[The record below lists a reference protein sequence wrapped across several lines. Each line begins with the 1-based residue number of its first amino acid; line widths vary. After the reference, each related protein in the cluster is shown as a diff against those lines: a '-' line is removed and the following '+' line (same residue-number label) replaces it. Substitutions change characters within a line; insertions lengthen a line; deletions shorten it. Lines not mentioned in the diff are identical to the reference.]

1 MAVFKIG
8 NVDFSGHVIAGTY
21 SIKNVDVFATW
32 DDGDG
37 RTHKKLKRTQMR
49 GSFEMFFKTM
59 EDYESFV
66 DAIESGKTAS
76 SSAFVEATLTDNYS
90 NDDISSNYY
99 FDFSP
104 VRNRAAN
111 WDDYMMRFTV
121 NVEEY

>member
-1 MAVFKIG
+1 MA
-8 NVDFSGHVIAGTY
+8 
-21 SIKNVDVFATW
+21 
-32 DDGDG
+32 
-37 RTHKKLKRTQMR
+37 
-49 GSFEMFFKTM
+49 
-59 EDYESFV
+59 DYESFV